1 MDRIGRFFLDRPIWV
16 TALVLLALVALPVA
30 VWLDLYNLSEQNLR
44 TQAASLNR
52 VISIVRTYYATNVVA
67 RVLSAKGRTQPL
79 HSYREVPGAIP
90 IPATL
95 SIELGEAL
103 SADLGDVAFRFVSD
117 FPFVGRRPHD
127 LDPFE
132 RRALQEFRKPGGAE
146 RFLVD
151 STGTVFDQRITLA
164 TPVVMSE
171 ACVACHNSHPGSP
184 KWDWG
189 VGDVRGIQTVSI
201 HQPIALNLW
210 SFKWL
215 LAYLAV
221 AGTIGLLFAV
231 LQFRL
236 ASSFQGLNAELE
248 ANNSFLTD
256 ISGKISKYLSPQ
268 IYRSIFSGEKDV
280 TIATE
285 RKKLTIFFSDIKD
298 FTATTERMQPEELTQ
313 LLNEYFTEMSRIAEA
328 HGATIDKFIG
338 DAIVAFFGDPETK
351 GVVEDARACVRMAID
366 MQRRLVELNKAWH
379 DRGVEHPFR
388 ARIGIN
394 TGYCNVGNFGS
405 EQRMDYTIIGAEANL
420 AARLEGIA
428 QPGGI
433 VMSYE
438 TWSHVR
444 DVIEARPIAPTRFK
458 GIAREVIPYEV
469 ELPEGSTE
477 PGRVIEET
485 APGVKIMVNL
495 DALDEEGRRKARE
508 ALRRALEGVEG
519 KA

>member
-1 MDRIGRFFLDRPIWV
+1 MERIGRFFLDRPIWV
-16 TALVLLALVALPVA
+16 TALVLLALVGLPVA
-30 VWLDLYNLSEQNLR
+30 VWLDLHNLSELNLR
-44 TQAASLNR
+44 TQAATLDR
-52 VISIVRTYYATNVVA
+52 VISSVRNYYAYNVVA
-67 RVLSAKGRTQPL
+67 RVLSTEGRTHPL
-79 HSYREVPGAIP
+79 HNYNEVPGAIP

-95 SIELGEAL
+95 SIELGEAI
-103 SADLGDVAFRFVSD
+103 SREHGNVAFRFVSD
-117 FPFVGRRPHD
+117 FPFAGRRSHD

-132 RRALQEFRKPGGAE
+132 RRALREFRNPGGAE
-146 RFLVD
+146 RVLVE
-151 STGTVFDQRITLA
+151 STGTLLNQRVTLA
-164 TPVVMSE
+164 TPVIMSE
-171 ACVACHNSHPGSP
+171 NCVDCHNSHPDSP
-184 KWDWG
+184 KRDWW
-189 VGDVRGIQTVSI
+189 VGAVRGIQTVSV

-215 LAYLAV
+215 LAYLTV
-221 AGTIGLLFAV
+221 AGSIGLLFAA

-236 ASSFQGLNAELE
+236 ANSFQGLNAELE

-256 ISGKISKYLSPQ
+256 ISRKISKYLSPQ
-268 IYRSIFSGEKDV
+268 IYLSIFSGEKDV

-338 DAIVAFFGDPETK
+338 DAIVAFFGDPKTK

-366 MQRRLVELNKAWH
+366 MQRRMVELNEVWRG
-379 DRGVEHPFR
+379 RGVEHPFR

-405 EQRMDYTIIGAEANL
+405 EQRMDYTIIGSEANL

-438 TWSHVR
+438 TWSHVS
-444 DVIEARPIAPTRFK
+444 DLIEARPMEPTRFK

-469 ELPEGSTE
+469 ELPEVSTE

-485 APGVKIMVNL
+485 APGVKVSVDL
-495 DALDEEGRRKARE
+495 DALDEDGREKARQ
-508 ALRRALEGVEG
+508 ALRRALEEIEG
-519 KA
+519 KE

>member
-201 HQPIALNLW
+201 HQPRPQPL
-210 SFKWL
+210 
-215 LAYLAV
+215 
-221 AGTIGLLFAV
+221 V
-231 LQFRL
+231 LQVAPRL
-236 ASSFQGLNAELE
+236 SRRGRDHRPPLR
-248 ANNSFLTD
+248 
-256 ISGKISKYLSPQ
+256 
-268 IYRSIFSGEKDV
+268 RS
-280 TIATE
+280 TIPP
-285 RKKLTIFFSDIKD
+285 R
-298 FTATTERMQPEELTQ
+298 Q
-313 LLNEYFTEMSRIAEA
+313 LLPGLER
-328 HGATIDKFIG
+328 
-338 DAIVAFFGDPETK
+338 
-351 GVVEDARACVRMAID
+351 
-366 MQRRLVELNKAWH
+366 
-379 DRGVEHPFR
+379 R
-388 ARIGIN
+388 ARGQQLIPHRHLWQDLQIP
-394 TGYCNVGNFGS
+394 
-405 EQRMDYTIIGAEANL
+405 L
-420 AARLEGIA
+420 AA
-428 QPGGI
+428 
-433 VMSYE
+433 
-438 TWSHVR
+438 
-444 DVIEARPIAPTRFK
+444 D
-458 GIAREVIPYEV
+458 
-469 ELPEGSTE
+469 LP
-477 PGRVIEET
+477 
-485 APGVKIMVNL
+485 L
-495 DALDEEGRRKARE
+495 HL
-508 ALRRALEGVEG
+508 LR
-519 KA
+519 

>member
-189 VGDVRGIQTVSI
+189 WATSAASRQSPSTNPSPSTSGPSSGSS
-201 HQPIALNLW
+201 PISPW
-210 SFKWL
+210 PGPS
-215 LAYLAV
+215 
-221 AGTIGLLFAV
+221 
-231 LQFRL
+231 
-236 ASSFQGLNAELE
+236 ASSSPFY
-248 ANNSFLTD
+248 NSA
-256 ISGKISKYLSPQ
+256 SP
-268 IYRSIFSGEKDV
+268 
-280 TIATE
+280 A
-285 RKKLTIFFSDIKD
+285 
-298 FTATTERMQPEELTQ
+298 P
-313 LLNEYFTEMSRIAEA
+313 SRA
-328 HGATIDKFIG
+328 
-338 DAIVAFFGDPETK
+338 
-351 GVVEDARACVRMAID
+351 
-366 MQRRLVELNKAWH
+366 
-379 DRGVEHPFR
+379 
-388 ARIGIN
+388 
-394 TGYCNVGNFGS
+394 
-405 EQRMDYTIIGAEANL
+405 
-420 AARLEGIA
+420 
-428 QPGGI
+428 
-433 VMSYE
+433 
-438 TWSHVR
+438 
-444 DVIEARPIAPTRFK
+444 
-458 GIAREVIPYEV
+458 
-469 ELPEGSTE
+469 
-477 PGRVIEET
+477 
-485 APGVKIMVNL
+485 
-495 DALDEEGRRKARE
+495 
-508 ALRRALEGVEG
+508 
-519 KA
+519 